1 MRSTS
6 DIKEVKSDN
15 KAGFAAVEKR
25 FDALGG
31 KVNVLLAFALV
42 GGGVGATAAY
52 LKKQNK

>member
-1 MRSTS
+1 VEKRF
-6 DIKEVKSDN
+6 DAQDKRFDEVKS
-15 KAGFAAVEKR
+15 AVEKR